1 MDGTLIDSEPIWF
14 DTEIAILAEHGFSL
28 GREHWAK
35 VLGQPNEVAVGYL
48 LEISGIPLTPKQ
60 LNERIENAM
69 AERLGQGIELIAGAK
84 ELFTELDAAGIPAAL
99 VTASSRRIVDA
110 AIGSIGAHRFVAT
123 VSGDDVVHGKP
134 DPEPYLTA
142 ARLLG
147 VDPTRCAVIEDS
159 PNGSRSGA
167 AAGCRVLAI
176 PHAAP
181 IATHPLIT
189 VADSL
194 ADVSLATLRGLFVP
208 AGAEW
213 PERPVNASTD
223 AEGLAKDALAAVAD
237 GLAKGAVAVVAD
249 GQRLDTGDL
258 GPAATAGIAD
268 ADTSAAA

>member
-14 DTEIAILAEHGFSL
+14 DTEIAILAEYGFDL
-28 GREHWAK
+28 GREHWAR

-48 LEISGIPLTPKQ
+48 LEVSGIPLTPRQ
-60 LNERIENAM
+60 LNARIENAM
-69 AERLGQGIELIAGAK
+69 AERMSQGIELVAGVK

-99 VTASSRRIVDA
+99 VTASSRRIVEA
-110 AIGSIGAHRFVAT
+110 CLGSIGAHRFRLI

-134 DPEPYLTA
+134 HPEPYLTA

-147 VDPTRCAVIEDS
+147 ADPTRCAVIEDS

-176 PHAAP
+176 PRAAP

-194 ADVSLATLRGLFVP
+194 ANVSLTTLRGLFASPGTDEP
-208 AGAEW
+208 AD
-213 PERPVNASTD
+213 PPVIGPRETD
-223 AEGLAKDALAAVAD
+223 EFLEANGLAPVDGHSRSGHRELAAAIGAPDAD
-237 GLAKGAVAVVAD
+237 GLEA
-249 GQRLDTGDL
+249 TG
-258 GPAATAGIAD
+258 
-268 ADTSAAA
+268 SAAAV

>member
-14 DTEIAILAEHGFSL
+14 DTEIAILAEFGYNL

-48 LEISGIPLTPKQ
+48 LEVSGIPLTPKQ
-60 LNERIENAM
+60 LNERIEDAM

-110 AIGSIGAHRFVAT
+110 SIGSIGAHRFVVT

-189 VADSL
+189 VTESL
-194 ADVSLATLRGLFVP
+194 AGVSLATLRALFIPADTGADLLADAEVP
-208 AGAEW
+208 VGA
-213 PERPVNASTD
+213 TD
-223 AEGLAKDALAAVAD
+223 ADA
-237 GLAKGAVAVVAD
+237 
-249 GQRLDTGDL
+249 
-258 GPAATAGIAD
+258 
-268 ADTSAAA
+268 SAAA

>member
-1 MDGTLIDSEPIWF
+1 MAIPPEAVLFDMDGTLIDSEPIWF
-14 DTEIAILAEHGFSL
+14 DTEMAILAEYGYKL

-48 LEISGIPLTPKQ
+48 LEVSAIPLTPKQ
-60 LNERIENAM
+60 LNERIEDAM
-69 AERLGQGIELIAGAK
+69 AERLGRGVGLIAGAR

-110 AIGSIGAHRFVAT
+110 SIGSIGAHRFAAT

-176 PHAAP
+176 PHAAA
-181 IATHPLIT
+181 IAAHPLIT
-189 VADSL
+189 IAGSL
-194 ADVSLATLRGLFVP
+194 AGVSLTTLRALFVP
-208 AGAEW
+208 A
-213 PERPVNASTD
+213 D
-223 AEGLAKDALAAVAD
+223 
-237 GLAKGAVAVVAD
+237 
-249 GQRLDTGDL
+249 
-258 GPAATAGIAD
+258 AD
-268 ADTSAAA
+268 ADLPVDAEVPVGATDATDADAPAGV